1 MRRLTSVE
9 DLGFV
14 HQNDLFL
21 LQFLSRLCGDLCQVS
36 GALDNS
42 EDGDEGVLLAIGEVG
57 DADEV
62 VAAGSWD

>member
-1 MRRLTSVE
+1 M
-9 DLGFV
+9 
-14 HQNDLFL
+14 NYLFL
-21 LQFLSRLCGDLCQVS
+21 LQFLAHLCGDLCQVS

-62 VAAGSWD
+62 VAAGSWN